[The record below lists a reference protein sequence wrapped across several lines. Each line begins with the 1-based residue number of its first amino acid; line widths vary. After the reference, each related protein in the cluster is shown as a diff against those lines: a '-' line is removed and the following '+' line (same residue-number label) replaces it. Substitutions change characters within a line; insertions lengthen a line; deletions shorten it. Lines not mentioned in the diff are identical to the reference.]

1 MKTRRTMLAMTMAA
15 LSLAWAG
22 CDSGGSSSGGSS
34 RIDGTDWRVIGWS
47 ASSVNPSDFVITA
60 SFSGST
66 IAGRAPVNTYGG
78 TFSSDA
84 GGAFAVSSVQSTM
97 MAGAEPAMRAEQIY
111 FELLNQAR
119 QFKVDG
125 DTLTLSNGSGAQ
137 VLIFSRGG

>member
-1 MKTRRTMLAMTMAA
+1 MKARRTVLALALAA

-22 CDSGGSSSGGSS
+22 CDSGGSGGSSS
-34 RIDGTDWRVIGWS
+34 RIDGSDWRLTGWS
-47 ASSVNPSDFVITA
+47 ASSLSPSDFVITA

-78 TFSSDA
+78 TFSSDP

-97 MAGAEPAMRAEQIY
+97 MAGSEPAMRAEQIY
-111 FELLNQAR
+111 FDLLNQAR
-119 QFKVDG
+119 QYSVDG

-137 VLIFSRGG
+137 LLIFSRGG